1 MRLGNVHS
9 VSDDIWTGVSFT
21 RNHKNRTK
29 IQTFSRSKF
38 RVNGRKILKGPVW
51 TKCPVKYSPD
61 RKFVR
66 CRVGTK
72 HGQNLCTRCQMR
84 ENICFTCRAQ
94 ENISTVCQARE
105 NISNVCRACAKRK
118 HTPSAKRSKAFAF
131 NIKRETIYAQS
142 AERGKIC
149 ALPADYGKLYAL
161 SAERG
166 KIYPPCFKRKNML
179 QVAPS
184 ANRRKSFEPSAKI
197 AKAQENICA
206 RYNVWESI
214 HAVM

>member
-1 MRLGNVHS
+1 MCL
-9 VSDDIWTGVSFT
+9 DVSFT
-21 RNHKNRTK
+21 RNHLNRTK
-29 IQTFSRSKF
+29 IQTFGRSKF
-38 RVNGRKILKGPVW
+38 RVNGQKILNGLVW
-51 TKCPVKYSPD
+51 TKCPVKYSGG

-72 HGQNLCTRCQMR
+72 RGQNLCTRCQTR
-84 ENICFTCRAQ
+84 ENICTFCGAQ

-105 NISNVCRACAKRK
+105 NICNVCRACTKRK
-118 HTPSAKRSKAFAF
+118 HAPSAKRSKAFAF
-131 NIKRETIYAQS
+131 SIKREKIYAQS

-149 ALPADYGKLYAL
+149 ALPADHGKLYAM

-166 KIYPPCFKRKNML
+166 KIYSPCFKRNHIL
-179 QVAPS
+179 QVA
-184 ANRRKSFEPSAKI
+184 PSAKI
-197 AKAQENICA
+197 AKARENVCA